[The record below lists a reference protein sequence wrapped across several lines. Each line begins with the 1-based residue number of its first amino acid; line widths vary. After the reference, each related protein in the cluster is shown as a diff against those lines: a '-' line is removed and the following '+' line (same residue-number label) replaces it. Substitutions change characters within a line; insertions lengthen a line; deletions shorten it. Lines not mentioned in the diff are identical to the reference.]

1 MLNNNVAILFE
12 HMVNWS
18 ILTILY
24 SFAIADS
31 VEDEWSQYVPVQQAR
46 SWGSTRAEVMGK

>member
-1 MLNNNVAILFE
+1 MLNEHFAILVK

-18 ILTILY
+18 ILTIWY

-31 VEDEWSQYVPVQQAR
+31 IEDEWSQYVPVQQAR
-46 SWGSTRAEVMGK
+46 SRGSASVEVRGQ